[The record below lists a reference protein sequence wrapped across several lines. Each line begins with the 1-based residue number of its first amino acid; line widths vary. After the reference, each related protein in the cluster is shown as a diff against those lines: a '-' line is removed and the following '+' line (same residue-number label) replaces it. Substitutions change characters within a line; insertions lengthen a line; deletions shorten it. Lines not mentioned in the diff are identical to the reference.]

1 MGIAESRAGE
11 AKEAILNAAVQELDQ
26 EGQGG
31 FRISR
36 VLERSNAS
44 FSSLYH
50 HFGSRQGLVRE
61 AHIERFSAS
70 TRHDLATFAEAALRA
85 QTTQEFFDL
94 TARQVFDAANNP
106 SVQRGRHQRIESL
119 AVALTDPELL
129 ELIIPVQRHHISAL
143 AGILERVQQ
152 RGLIR
157 KDLDLESYVVWING
171 MQLGHVLLE
180 IDRDLGP
187 SSPTWDRCA
196 ILATLHPLSVE
207 DEPLAWSPSWE
218 FKRPKSWGQPIL
230 LNYAESPEISGH
242 PTAKALMANTI
253 AILETQGEGAIRLP
267 LVLEGTGTSVTS
279 IYHFFGDREG
289 LITAANAERFMRVS
303 PGVVVD
309 YRSATSLAKTSE
321 DFFAFLRLNL
331 SMHALNEEIVRW
343 RWSRIEVLG
352 AAFQRPALLTA
363 VEKSQRKI
371 VDQFASI
378 TQEAQ
383 DRGFLRDDIEPK
395 SASLW
400 FQGMQMGRVLTEIQ
414 PGLDQ
419 NNEWL
424 TLAVEGIDAALRI
437 R

>member
-1 MGIAESRAGE
+1 MRRRQKVNDGDFSQAVSIGGSIASHCRTESC
-11 AKEAILNAAVQELDQ
+11 
-26 EGQGG
+26 
-31 FRISR
+31 
-36 VLERSNAS
+36 S
-44 FSSLYH
+44 F
-50 HFGSRQGLVRE
+50 
-61 AHIERFSAS
+61 I
-70 TRHDLATFAEAALRA
+70 ALF
-85 QTTQEFFDL
+85 Q
-94 TARQVFDAANNP
+94 
-106 SVQRGRHQRIESL
+106 
-119 AVALTDPELL
+119 
-129 ELIIPVQRHHISAL
+129 
-143 AGILERVQQ
+143 
-152 RGLIR
+152 
-157 KDLDLESYVVWING
+157 
-171 MQLGHVLLE
+171 
-180 IDRDLGP
+180 
-187 SSPTWDRCA
+187 
-196 ILATLHPLSVE
+196 
-207 DEPLAWSPSWE
+207 
-218 FKRPKSWGQPIL
+218 
-230 LNYAESPEISGH
+230 
-242 PTAKALMANTI
+242 
-253 AILETQGEGAIRLP
+253 
-267 LVLEGTGTSVTS
+267 
-279 IYHFFGDREG
+279 G

-352 AAFQRPALLTA
+352 AALQRPALLTA

-378 TQEAQ
+378 TQDAQ

-424 TLAVEGIDAALRI
+424 TLAVEGIDAALRT